1 MKNSCLSLLDRQ
13 ICDCPLGPKNS
24 LCNCGLVLVIQK
36 RCLTLIG
43 LPPDSLSSLE
53 SRRNEATTKERH
65 KIRNDNSQPLH
76 NRAAVTRNCDYNL
89 RTQVLDQFEKVL
101 PVVLMKENT
110 ERGCYFSDVSYLIIH
125 SVQHTRNRD
134 EQCWSERES

>member
-1 MKNSCLSLLDRQ
+1 MQNSCLSLLNWQ

-24 LCNCGLVLVIQK
+24 LCKCGLVLVIQE
-36 RCLTLIG
+36 RFLTIIG

-65 KIRNDNSQPLH
+65 KISNDNSPPLH
-76 NRAAVTRNCDYNL
+76 NRAAVTRNCDYSL
-89 RTQVLDQFEKVL
+89 RTQVLDQFEKLL
-101 PVVLMKENT
+101 PVVLIKENT
-110 ERGCYFSDVSYLIIH
+110 ERGCYISDVSYLIIN

-134 EQCWSERES
+134 E

>member
-1 MKNSCLSLLDRQ
+1 MKNSCLSILDRQ
-13 ICDCPLGPKNS
+13 ICDCPHGPKNS

-36 RCLTLIG
+36 RCLTLVG
-43 LPPDSLSSLE
+43 LPSDSLSSLE

-65 KIRNDNSQPLH
+65 KISNDNSPPLH

-89 RTQVLDQFEKVL
+89 RTQVLDQFEKLL
-101 PVVLMKENT
+101 PVVLMKKENT
-110 ERGCYFSDVSYLIIH
+110 ERGCYISDVSYLIIN

-134 EQCWSERES
+134 E